1 VNEIDVIRKA
11 AVLVASLERDAADVL
26 LEQLEPAQAE
36 SIRHAVMSM
45 PEIDGREEAET
56 IREFLGARNGSFNG
70 RAESGD
76 PSLAT
81 TEPTASKLD
90 QASDQLIA
98 DCLSDEMPQTIAV
111 ALSQLPAQ
119 RASEVVTHLPAH
131 VQTQVLERLVELEP
145 SGDLEKTDV
154 RDEFQDWLNQQIE
167 RSMHRAQMASRLA
180 TILDATNS
188 PTRQR
193 ILENVAINDTRL
205 AAELRH
211 RVEDASA

>member
-1 VNEIDVIRKA
+1 MDVIRKA

-26 LEQLEPAQAE
+26 LDQLEPVQAD

-45 PEIDGREEAET
+45 PDIDGREEAAT
-56 IREFLGARNGSFNG
+56 IREFLGARMGSVSNLD
-70 RAESGD
+70 ESGD
-76 PSLAT
+76 SMSPTS
-81 TEPTASKLD
+81 EQTASKLD

-111 ALSQLPAQ
+111 ALSQLSAQ
-119 RASEVVTHLPAH
+119 RASEVVTHLPAN

-154 RDEFQDWLNQQIE
+154 RDEFQGWLDQQIE
-167 RSMHRAQMASRLA
+167 RSMHRAQLASRLA